1 MVIVLLVFLILFS
14 GCSCDIQEDPK
25 HFRVLSYNVQN
36 LFDAQLDG
44 GEYPEYQ
51 DAKNWTDRSYRMRL
65 TTLSTMLL
73 SDRIGFPDAIILE
86 EVEGL
91 SVVQDLLSLHLGR
104 KGYRWYAVAKG
115 SDAAISVAIISRH
128 PITSSLV
135 HGSDGIRP
143 VLQATIATQAG
154 DICLFAL
161 HAKSQI
167 GDGSELRL
175 ALAKAVGSA
184 AQNHAGSAVLL
195 CGDFNEDPTSIW
207 SIENGQPALVDM
219 SHPDAA
225 VYQNTGSL
233 GLVGSSQ
240 QLSPALYYCP
250 YLDQAWTSSVS
261 GSCNWD
267 GQWHRYDQILCNNK
281 LFDGMGWEYES
292 FTIQNLPSLCSSDGR
307 PYAWNLNTL
316 QGVSDHFPV
325 LMTLKRR

>member
-1 MVIVLLVFLILFS
+1 MIVFLISLMLFS
-14 GCSCDIQEDPK
+14 SCSCDIQDDPK

-51 DAKNWTDRSYRMRL
+51 DAKVWTDRSYRMRL
-65 TTLSTMLL
+65 NTLSKVLL
-73 SDRIGFPDAIILE
+73 SDSLSLPDAIILE
-86 EVEGL
+86 EVEGI
-91 SVVQDLLSLHLGR
+91 SVVEDLLSLNLGR

-128 PITSSLV
+128 PIVSSVV

-143 VLQATIATQAG
+143 VLQATIGTQAG
-154 DICLFAL
+154 DVNLFAL
-161 HAKSQI
+161 HAKSRI

-175 ALAKAVGSA
+175 ALAKAVGLA
-184 AQNHAGSAVLL
+184 AQKMAGSVVLL

-207 SIENGQPALVDM
+207 SAENGQPALVDM
-219 SHPDAA
+219 SHPSAGT
-225 VYQNTGSL
+225 YQNAGSL
-233 GLVGSSQ
+233 GLAGKSEH
-240 QLSPALYYCP
+240 LSPSLYYCP
-250 YLDQAWTSSVS
+250 YLDETWSSDVS

-267 GQWHRYDQILCNNK
+267 GQWHCYDQILGNNK

-325 LMTLKRR
+325 LMTLRRR